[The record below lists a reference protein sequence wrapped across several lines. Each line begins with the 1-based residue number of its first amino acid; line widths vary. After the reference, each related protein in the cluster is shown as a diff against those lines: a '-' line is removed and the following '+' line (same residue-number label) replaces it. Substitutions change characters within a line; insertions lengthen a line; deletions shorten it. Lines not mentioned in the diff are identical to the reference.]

1 MNPDDIRIEN
11 LNEYQVEMLDHMWS
25 LDSQEEFLGW
35 YELLDKEDKA
45 QADLLV
51 RMIIIET
58 LEKEAE
64 KLKDP
69 YKEANAVLSKFRLN

>member
-11 LNEYQVEMLDHMWS
+11 LNQYQVEMLDHMWS
-25 LDSQEEFLGW
+25 LDSQEEFFSW
-35 YELLDKEDKA
+35 YNYLDKEDQE

-69 YKEANAVLSKFRLN
+69 YKEANEVLSKFRLN